1 MEDQV
6 EEASGTSVEPQ
17 PESHVQAVSTK
28 GKGKGKGRG
37 RKRQPS
43 NNESVVNAIYFPYAS
58 QIVFTCKFRRKGL
71 LNILFF
77 VEYHNGTL

>member
-1 MEDQV
+1 MEDQG

-43 NNESVVNAIYFPYAS
+43 YNELVVNAMYFPY
-58 QIVFTCKFRRKGL
+58 VTDCFHT
-71 LNILFF
+71 
-77 VEYHNGTL
+77 

>member
-1 MEDQV
+1 MEDQG

-43 NNESVVNAIYFPYAS
+43 NNESVVNAMYFPY
-58 QIVFTCKFRRKGL
+58 VTDCF
-71 LNILFF
+71 
-77 VEYHNGTL
+77 HM